1 MTPLLEYSLAMAA
14 ALVASTISGVA
25 GFGGAILLL
34 PALTLLFGIEKALP
48 LLAFAQL
55 VGNASRALFGLRTV
69 HWRAVCYFLC
79 GAVPL
84 AVVATFTLTA
94 IPRSGALYAA
104 AAVICAVTLLEAGMV
119 FSILP
124 GYRERFKIPAAAGPW
139 LSGGGALVGLFSG
152 LAGSTG
158 PLPNAFFLRLNLAP
172 ASYVATDAAAM
183 GILHAVKLAAFGFDA
198 NWNLPGG
205 QLAVSIAGAMVLG
218 TWFGRRV
225 LGRIEEIR
233 YRRLV
238 AVWMLVVAFSMFF
251 VPAE

>member
-1 MTPLLEYSLAMAA
+1 MSLAALAA
-14 ALVASTISGVA
+14 FLASAVSGTA

-69 HWRAVCYFLC
+69 HWRAVFYFLC

-84 AVVATFTLTA
+84 AAVATLTLTA

-104 AAVICAVTLLEAGMV
+104 AAVIFAVTLLEAGAV

-124 GYRERFKIPAAAGPW
+124 GYLERFKPPAAAGPW
-139 LSGGGALVGLFSG
+139 LSGGGALVGLLSG

-172 ASYVATDAAAM
+172 AAYVATDASAM
-183 GILHAVKLAAFGFDA
+183 VILHAVKLASFGLDTK
-198 NWNLPGG
+198 WNLPGW
-205 QLAVSIAGAMVLG
+205 QLVVIIAGAMVLG

-225 LGRIEEIR
+225 LGRVEEIR

-238 AVWMLVVAFSMFF
+238 AVWMLVVALSMFF